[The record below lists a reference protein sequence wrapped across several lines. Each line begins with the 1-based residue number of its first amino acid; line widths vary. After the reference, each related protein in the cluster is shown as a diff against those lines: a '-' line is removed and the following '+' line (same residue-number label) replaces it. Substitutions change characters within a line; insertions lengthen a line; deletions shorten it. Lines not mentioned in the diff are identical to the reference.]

1 VWPYFTVPLQGHTK
15 QVWLLYLMLWQL
27 SVLLKYKSRE
37 GKKRVWF
44 ENYHCHIVAIYTHYL
59 HIVRAFIIFQVY
71 QYFTA
76 CRRYFWLKF
85 EQFSLISYTTLFKI
99 RSYQRPFKVGKSTLY
114 HPFLK
119 GLYCVSTTICIMYML
134 SYLCNHYETQ
144 SLE

>member
-1 VWPYFTVPLQGHTK
+1 MWPYFTVLLEGHTR

-37 GKKRVWF
+37 EKKPVWF
-44 ENYHCHIVAIYTHYL
+44 ENYHCHTVAIYTHYL

-71 QYFTA
+71 QYFTV

-85 EQFSLISYTTLFKI
+85 KQFSLNSYTTLFKI
-99 RSYQRPFKVGKSTLY
+99 RSYQRPFKV
-114 HPFLK
+114 
-119 GLYCVSTTICIMYML
+119 YCVSTTVCIMYMWSHL
-134 SYLCNHYETQ
+134 YNHYETQ